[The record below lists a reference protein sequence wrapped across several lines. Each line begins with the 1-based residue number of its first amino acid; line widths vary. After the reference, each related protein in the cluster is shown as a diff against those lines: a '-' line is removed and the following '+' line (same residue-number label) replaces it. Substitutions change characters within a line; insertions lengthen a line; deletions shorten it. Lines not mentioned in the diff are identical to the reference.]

1 MCGIHQRKFF
11 LFGSPIAK
19 SASPAMHNAAFKAQG
34 LTGWVYDRC
43 ETTDVGVALETIA
56 SPDFGGGSV
65 TIPLKVLSD
74 ARLLFCVLPHK
85 TGASWCRYSLTAR
98 LCMLARRRCYCRTWA
113 CSQTLRGESE
123 LSTPSRCAWP
133 PMARGYL
140 LGITRIGSPS
150 TDLSSRCI
158 PEICTPAYNSARAIG
173 LLASFAPS
181 WTDERV

>member
-1 MCGIHQRKFF
+1 MCGVHQRKFF

-74 ARLLFCVLPHK
+74 ARLLCCMLPHR
-85 TGASWCRYSLTAR
+85 TGAS
-98 LCMLARRRCYCRTWA
+98 
-113 CSQTLRGESE
+113 
-123 LSTPSRCAWP
+123 
-133 PMARGYL
+133 
-140 LGITRIGSPS
+140 
-150 TDLSSRCI
+150 
-158 PEICTPAYNSARAIG
+158 
-173 LLASFAPS
+173 
-181 WTDERV
+181 